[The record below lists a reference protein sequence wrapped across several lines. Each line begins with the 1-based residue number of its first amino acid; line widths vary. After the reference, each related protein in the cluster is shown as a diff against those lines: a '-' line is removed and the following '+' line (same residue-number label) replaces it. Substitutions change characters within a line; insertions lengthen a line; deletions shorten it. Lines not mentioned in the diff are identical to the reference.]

1 MYCAGNYCDS
11 VTRYNHKDVNRWM
24 TPGRQAGP
32 MNWCEIASWSVIS
45 ICMTVALAIVMM
57 LIKAA

>member
-11 VTRYNHKDVNRWM
+11 VTRYNHKNVNRWM
-24 TPGRQAGP
+24 TPGRQINP
-32 MNWCEIASWSVIS
+32 VNWHEITAWAVIS
-45 ICMTVALAIVMM
+45 ACSAIAFSIVMM